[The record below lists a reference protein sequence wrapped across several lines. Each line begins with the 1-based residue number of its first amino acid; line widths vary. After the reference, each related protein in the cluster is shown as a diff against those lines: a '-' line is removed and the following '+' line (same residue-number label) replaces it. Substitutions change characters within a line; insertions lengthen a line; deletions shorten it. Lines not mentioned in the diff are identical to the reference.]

1 MNIFRRSLFVFKEIQ
16 EDCGILYIQPATATE
31 PWHESD
37 LSLAHSTWKPC
48 ADPLT
53 DEIKPKTESR
63 EPLTRPKLGA
73 FVINVIGTHT
83 LDTDGTRFGFLPH
96 YLISGTS

>member
-1 MNIFRRSLFVFKEIQ
+1 MSIFRRSLLVFKEIQ
-16 EDCGILYIQPATATE
+16 ENCGILHIQAATATE

-37 LSLAHSTWKPC
+37 LSLAHSTWKPG

-63 EPLTRPKLGA
+63 EPLTRPKLG
-73 FVINVIGTHT
+73 G
-83 LDTDGTRFGFLPH
+83 L
-96 YLISGTS
+96 